1 MPIFIR
7 AVWQYRHFIINSVLN
22 DFRLRFARSKFG
34 AAWGILNPLA
44 QVAIYALILSSVL
57 QAKIEEVENPYSFAL
72 YLSSGMLC
80 WSLFSDILSRGLNV
94 FVGNGN
100 LIKKAAF
107 PKVVLL
113 ANLVGTCL
121 LESLLL
127 LVAVFILFA
136 VVGHAP
142 ALSTAV
148 WIPLLTALTA
158 LLASGIALVLGV
170 LNVFFRDIVQVTP
183 IVLQIAFWFTP
194 IVYPITII
202 PEVARDLLMY
212 NPVFPLVSSYQ
223 GALVFNRAPDA
234 TGLLAVCTVAT
245 LALAVGGWLY
255 TRASEEFADVL

>member
-1 MPIFIR
+1 MPIFIK
-7 AVWQYRHFIINSVLN
+7 ALWQYRHFIINSVLN
-22 DFRLRFARSKFG
+22 DFKLRFARSKVG

-57 QAKIEEVENPYSFAL
+57 QAKIGELENPYSFAL
-72 YLSSGMLC
+72 YLSAGMVC
-80 WSLFSDILSRGLNV
+80 WSLFNDIVSRGLNV
-94 FVGNGN
+94 FIGNGN

-170 LNVFFRDIVQVTP
+170 LNVFFRDIGQVTP

-202 PEVARDLLMY
+202 PEVARSLLIY
-212 NPVFPLVSSYQ
+212 NPIFPLVSSYQ
-223 GALVFNRAPDA
+223 SSLVFSRPPDA
-234 TGLLAVCTVAT
+234 TSLLATCIVAIVAIAT
-245 LALAVGGWLY
+245 GGWLY
-255 TRASEEFADVL
+255 TRASGEIADVL